1 MNSRYL
7 EAIAVGILT
16 ALIAGFAGIGA
27 QRTQLGSAAPTA
39 VAMPMVAAER

>member
-7 EAIAVGILT
+7 EAVAVGILT

-27 QRTQLGSAAPTA
+27 QRPGTSVTAPTA
-39 VAMPMVAAER
+39 VAVPAALER